1 VWRRQD
7 LEIRREAAS
16 PGKERADPVVFPGSD
31 YPPEIFKSSVKGMSY
46 KGLQLR
52 NSGLI
57 FPAIK
62 EPVVPIQGW
71 RMRLVLIGGHSRN
84 IGKTSVVEG
93 LIRSLP
99 EFPWTAVKIT
109 QYGHGVCAVNG
120 ESCGCA
126 VSEHQFAIVKER
138 EVTTG
143 TDTSRFLAAGAR
155 RSLWVR
161 TKQGELFT
169 ALPAFEKEIQNEPY
183 VIVESNSLRRF
194 LKPDVYLQ
202 VLDPRQE
209 DFKLTAQQFFDLADA
224 YLLVS
229 DPSDPTGFDAA
240 RVPWQNVSLSRQIR
254 KRTPCFPVTAD
265 ERFLSSAVVD
275 FVRAKIEGAD

>member
-1 VWRRQD
+1 
-7 LEIRREAAS
+7 
-16 PGKERADPVVFPGSD
+16 
-31 YPPEIFKSSVKGMSY
+31 
-46 KGLQLR
+46 
-52 NSGLI
+52 
-57 FPAIK
+57 
-62 EPVVPIQGW
+62 
-71 RMRLVLIGGHSRN
+71 MRLVLVGGHSRN

-93 LIRSLP
+93 LIRALR

-126 VSEHQFAIVKER
+126 VSEHLFAIVEEKEVST
-138 EVTTG
+138 E

-169 ALPAFEKEIQNEPY
+169 ALPEFQKEIEAEEF

-209 DFKLTAQQFFDLADA
+209 DFKLSAQQYFDLADA
-224 YLLVS
+224 YVLVS
-229 DPSDPTGFDAA
+229 DPSCPTGFDVA
-240 RVPWQNVSLSRQIR
+240 RAPWQNVSLARQLR
-254 KRTPCFPVTAD
+254 KHTPCFSVTAE
-265 ERFLSSAVVD
+265 ERFLSPAIVE
-275 FVRAKIEGAD
+275 FVRARIAGSVLTSERS

>member
-1 VWRRQD
+1 M
-7 LEIRREAAS
+7 
-16 PGKERADPVVFPGSD
+16 K
-31 YPPEIFKSSVKGMSY
+31 
-46 KGLQLR
+46 
-52 NSGLI
+52 
-57 FPAIK
+57 
-62 EPVVPIQGW
+62 
-71 RMRLVLIGGHSRN
+71 LVLVGGHSRN

-93 LIRSLP
+93 LIRSLR
-99 EFPWTAVKIT
+99 EFSWTAVKIT

-120 ESCGCA
+120 EFCGCA
-126 VSEHQFAIVKER
+126 VTAHQFAIVEEKEAG
-138 EVTTG
+138 TG

-169 ALPAFEKEIQNEPY
+169 ALPAFQKEIEAEEF

-209 DFKLTAQQFFDLADA
+209 DFKLSAQQYFDLADA

-229 DPSDPTGFDAA
+229 DPSLPAPLDVS
-240 RVPWQNVSLSRQIR
+240 RVPWKNVSLARQVR
-254 KRTPCFPVTAD
+254 KNTPCFAVTGE
-265 ERFLSSAVVD
+265 ERFLSPAVVD
-275 FVRAKIEGAD
+275 FVRAKIHGGVLTSERS